1 MGHDIY
7 AYGRD
12 EKAAYL
18 RRGAFSEPRDTL
30 YKLLGA
36 QEHDAGVSGDGGAE
50 SYSQE
55 ALEEA
60 LETAKIQHQD
70 EPDLIEFLED
80 CVKAGEYGV
89 VIEFG

>member
-7 AYGRD
+7 AYRRD
-12 EKAAYL
+12 DQAAYL
-18 RRGAFSEPRDTL
+18 RRGAGYEVAL
-30 YKLLGA
+30 YELLGA
-36 QEHDAGVSGDGGAE
+36 EEHDAGVSGDGGVE

-60 LETAKIQHQD
+60 LETAKSQYPD
-70 EPDLIEFLED
+70 EPDLIDFLEE
-80 CVKAGEYGV
+80 CVNAGEHGV